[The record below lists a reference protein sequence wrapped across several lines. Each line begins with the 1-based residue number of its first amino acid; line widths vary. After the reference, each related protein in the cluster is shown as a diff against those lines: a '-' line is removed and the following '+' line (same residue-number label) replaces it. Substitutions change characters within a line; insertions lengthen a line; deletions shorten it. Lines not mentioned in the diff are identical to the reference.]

1 MATATS
7 APVTAPPREHSAR
20 GGSTVRPARQGPERT
35 SWWTL
40 VAVSVAIFML
50 LVDVTIVNVALP
62 DIEEDLGSSFSDL
75 QWVIDAYALT
85 LAAFLL
91 TAGSIG
97 DRVGR
102 RRLFAIGIALFSAA
116 SLGCGLSTTPGALTA
131 FRAVQGV
138 GGAIMFAT
146 SLALLASAY
155 RGRQRGTAFGVYG
168 AVTGASS
175 AVGPLAGGAL
185 VSALGW
191 QWIFYVN
198 IPIGI
203 VAIVITLAKLS
214 ESRDLT
220 ARRIDVAGLLTFSL
234 GLALLVFAL
243 IRGNEQ
249 GWGSLS
255 TVLEL
260 VGAAVLLLAFVV
272 VELRQRDPMLDL
284 SLFRVPTFV
293 GAQVAA
299 FAISAGLF
307 ALFLYIVLY
316 LQNVLGYSAFQTGV
330 RLIAVSG
337 AALVFAPVA
346 GRLTTVAPYRVLIA
360 GGLVL
365 LTVGVALM
373 VRIDATSTWWVL
385 FPGLLVAG
393 AGIGFV
399 NAPLG
404 ALAVGVVD
412 PARSGM
418 ASGINSTARQVGVA
432 VGTAVFG
439 AIFTSHVD
447 DGVRS
452 ALAGSGV
459 PASARSGIED
469 AVASG
474 AIDRVAAGLPEPLS
488 AGFVPAVR
496 ETFTSGLSDL
506 FWVAAGIAAVAAVV
520 CFVTIRQK
528 DLHESGRADVP
539 HEQAPARQ
547 EAGQESGQEAGQ
559 ESQHEEPRPTGGSAP
574 APGPAPVPALAVVGT
589 VSRTGQPLG
598 GAVIT
603 LTDAS
608 GHQVGRTVTGD
619 DGSYTLPLST
629 GGVHVLIVAGEHV
642 RPTAVSVVV
651 ADRSVTRDVV
661 LTGGASVT
669 GRVVT
674 RWRTSAMGVL
684 PSDDATA
691 GSVLTHPEDGDLWE
705 GLGTAVVTLTDT
717 RGEVVAATTTDD
729 RGGYTFEDLVGGSYV
744 LTAQTTGRRPIA
756 SAVQVPDVGSVSCDL
771 RVPAGGSLRGTVTA
785 SSDGHH
791 VPEASVT
798 LVDDGGTVVDSTL
811 TGPDGGY
818 SFSELPAGTYTVTAA
833 GYAPVATTVSVR
845 EDETAS
851 LQVRLG
857 GDR

>member
-7 APVTAPPREHSAR
+7 APVTTPPREQSAR
-20 GGSTVRPARQGPERT
+20 GGSSASPARQGPERT

-62 DIEEDLGSSFSDL
+62 DIEKDLNSSFADL

-102 RRLFAIGIALFSAA
+102 RRLFAIGIALFAAA
-116 SLGCGLSTTPGALTA
+116 SLGCGLSTSPGALTT

-175 AVGPLAGGAL
+175 AVGPLVGGVL
-185 VSALGW
+185 VSGLSW
-191 QWIFYVN
+191 RWIFYVN

-203 VAIVITLAKLS
+203 VAIVITLVKLS
-214 ESRDLT
+214 ESRSPV
-220 ARRIDVAGLLTFSL
+220 ARRIDVPGLVTFSL

-249 GWGSLS
+249 GWTSLS

-260 VGAAVLLLAFVV
+260 VGAAVLLIAFFVV
-272 VELRQRDPMLDL
+272 ESRWHDPMLDL
-284 SLFRVPTFV
+284 SLLRVPTFI

-307 ALFLYIVLY
+307 ALFLYLVLY
-316 LQNVLGYSAFQTGV
+316 LQNVLGYSALQTGV

-337 AALVFAPVA
+337 AALVFAPIA
-346 GRLTTVAPYRVLIA
+346 GRLTTRVPYRWLIS
-360 GGLVL
+360 GGLVV

-373 VRIDATSTWWVL
+373 VRVDATSTWWAL
-385 FPGLLVAG
+385 FPGLLLAG
-393 AGIGFV
+393 VGIGFV

-412 PARSGM
+412 PSRSGM

-474 AIDRVAAGLPEPLS
+474 AITRVAANLPEQAR
-488 AGFVPAVR
+488 AGFVSAMR

-506 FWVAAGIAAVAAVV
+506 FWVGAGIAAVAAVV

-528 DLHESGRADVP
+528 DLHESGRSDAT
-539 HEQAPARQ
+539 HAQAPAEREGQQQARQ
-547 EAGQESGQEAGQ
+547 ETP
-559 ESQHEEPRPTGGSAP
+559 HREPAREPAAAEHAAP
-574 APGPAPVPALAVVGT
+574 PVPALAVIGT
-589 VSRTGQPLG
+589 VDRNAEPLA
-598 GAVIT
+598 GAIVT

-619 DGSYTLPLST
+619 DGSYTLPLAT

-642 RPTAVSVVV
+642 RPAAVSVVV
-651 ADRSVTRDVV
+651 ADRTVTRDVT

-684 PSDDATA
+684 PSDDGAG
-691 GSVLTHPEDGDLWE
+691 GSVLTRPEDGDLWE
-705 GLGTAVVTLTDT
+705 GLGSAVVTLTDT

-729 RGGYTFEDLVGGSYV
+729 RGGYAFPDLIGGSYV

-756 SAVQVPDVGSVSCDL
+756 VAVTVPDAGSVSCDL

-798 LVDDGGTVVDSTL
+798 LVDEGGTVVDSTL

-833 GYAPVATTVSVR
+833 GYAPVATAVDVR

-851 LQVRLG
+851 LRVRLG

>member
-7 APVTAPPREHSAR
+7 APVTAPPGEGTAQ
-20 GGSTVRPARQGPERT
+20 GGAPSSPADQGPPRA

-40 VAVSVAIFML
+40 VAVAVAIFML

-62 DIEEDLGSSFSDL
+62 DIESDLNSSFADL

-97 DRVGR
+97 DRIGR
-102 RRLFAIGIALFSAA
+102 RKLFAIGIAVFVAA
-116 SLGCGLSTTPGALTA
+116 SLGCGLSTSPGTLTT

-155 RGRQRGTAFGVYG
+155 RGRQRGVAFGVYG
-168 AVTGASS
+168 AVTGAST
-175 AVGPLAGGAL
+175 AVGPLVGGAL
-185 VSALGW
+185 ISGLSW

-198 IPIGI
+198 IPLGA
-203 VAIVITLAKLS
+203 VAIIITLTKLS
-214 ESRDLT
+214 ESKDPS
-220 ARRIDVAGLLTFSL
+220 ARRIDVPGLVTFSL

-255 TVLEL
+255 TLLEL
-260 VGAAVLLLAFVV
+260 GGALVLLVGFVL
-272 VELRQRDPMLDL
+272 VERVHHDPMLDL

-293 GAQVAA
+293 GAQMAA
-299 FAISAGLF
+299 FAISAGVF

-316 LQNVLGYSAFQTGV
+316 LQNVLGYSALQTGV
-330 RLIAVSG
+330 RLIALSG
-337 AALVFAPVA
+337 VALVVAPVA
-346 GRLTTVAPYRVLIA
+346 GRLTTVVPYRWLIG
-360 GGLVL
+360 GGLLVGA
-365 LTVGVALM
+365 VGVALM
-373 VRIDATSTWWVL
+373 TAVDATSSWWAL

-393 AGIGFV
+393 AAVGVV

-412 PARSGM
+412 PSRSGM
-418 ASGINSTARQVGVA
+418 ASGVNSTARQVGIA

-452 ALAGSGV
+452 ALAGTPV
-459 PASARSGIED
+459 PASARSGVQD

-474 AIDRVAAGLPEPLS
+474 AIDRVAQSLPAPARS
-488 AGFVPAVR
+488 GFVSAMR

-506 FWVAAGIAAVAAVV
+506 FWIAAAVVAVGAVV
-520 CFVTIRQK
+520 CFVTIRQR
-528 DLHESGRADVP
+528 DVHESGRDAGRPREAGADAARATSSERSAQRAAP
-539 HEQAPARQ
+539 TAPA
-547 EAGQESGQEAGQ
+547 
-559 ESQHEEPRPTGGSAP
+559 
-574 APGPAPVPALAVVGT
+574 VPALAVVGT
-589 VSRTGQPLG
+589 VSRNAGPLG
-598 GAVIT
+598 GAIVT
-603 LTDAS
+603 LTDSS
-608 GHQVGRTVTGD
+608 GHQAGRASTGD
-619 DGSYTLPLST
+619 DGSYVLPLTT
-629 GGVHVLIVAGEHV
+629 GGVYVLIVAGEHV
-642 RPTAVSVVV
+642 RPAAVSVVV
-651 ADRSVTRDVV
+651 ADRTVTRDVT

-684 PSDDATA
+684 PSDEGGP
-691 GSVLTHPEDGDLWE
+691 GSVLTRPDEGELWE
-705 GLGTAVVTLTDT
+705 GLGGVVVTLTDT

-729 RGGYTFEDLVGGSYV
+729 RGGYAFADLVGGPHV
-744 LTAQTTGRRPIA
+744 LTAQTTGRRPVA
-756 SAVQVPDVGSVSCDL
+756 SAVTVPDVGSVACDL
-771 RVPAGGSLRGTVTA
+771 HVPAGGSLRGTVVA

-791 VPEASVT
+791 VTEASVT
-798 LVDDGGTVVDSTL
+798 LVDDDGAVVGTAL
-811 TGPDGGY
+811 TGEDGEY
-818 SFSELPAGTYTVTAA
+818 SFADLPEGTYTLTAA
-833 GYAPVATTVSVR
+833 GYAPVATAVSVR

-851 LQVRLG
+851 SQVRLG
-857 GDR
+857 GAR